1 MTTNSKIV
9 WSEGLFL
16 RPQHFQQQER
26 FLERYVEARC
36 AGLRSNGWGLLQLE
50 IERDLLAVGKLALRR
65 VRGVFPDGTP
75 FTMPEDDPL
84 PMPFEVP
91 ADLRDEIIH
100 LAVPIRRSGAVET
113 DRAERPDALAR
124 HSVRIENARSVIAGE
139 EGDAAIEVAPLRAR
153 LVPDSLPPEGY
164 ARIPVAHVTERRA
177 DGQVVLDDRFIPTAL
192 VSSAAPRVSSF
203 LTELQGMLHQ
213 RGEALAQRAVAT
225 GRAASAEIADFLLL
239 QAVNRYEPLVTH
251 LVASGAVHP
260 EDAYIWLVQIA
271 GELSTLTT
279 RTRRPVP
286 LQVYRHDNLRQSF
299 EPVFAALRTV
309 FSATLDASAVSIP
322 VEAKKFGISV
332 AVVADKSLFGSA
344 EFVLAVRADV
354 AAEDLRRLFPMQ
366 TKIGPVEKI
375 RDLVMLSLPGIA
387 LRSLPVAPRQI
398 PYHTGFAYFSL
409 DQAHELW
416 AQIGSSGGVAF
427 HVSGNFPGLSLE
439 FWAIRG

>member
-1 MTTNSKIV
+1 MTTNSKVV

-36 AGLRSNGWGLLQLE
+36 AGLRSNAWGVLELE
-50 IERDLLAVGKLALRR
+50 IERDLLAIGKLALRR

-91 ADLRDEIIH
+91 ADLRDEVIH
-100 LAVPIRRSGAVET
+100 LAIPIRRSGAVET

-124 HSVRIENARSVIAGE
+124 HSVRIENSRSVIAGE

-153 LVPDSLPPEGY
+153 IVPDSMPPEGY
-164 ARIPVAHVTERRA
+164 ARIPIAHITERRA

-260 EDAYIWLVQIA
+260 EDAYVWLVQIA

-279 RTRRPVP
+279 RTRRPAP
-286 LQVYRHDNLRQSF
+286 LQVYRHDNLRQCY
-299 EPVFAALRTV
+299 EPVFAALRSV
-309 FSATLDASAVSIP
+309 FSATLDASAVPIP
-322 VEAKKFGISV
+322 VEAKKYGISV
-332 AVVADKSLFGSA
+332 AVVADKSLFGTA
-344 EFVLAVRADV
+344 EFVLAVRADI

-366 TKIGPVEKI
+366 SKIGPPEKI
-375 RDLVMLSLPGIA
+375 GNLVNLQLPGIS
-387 LRSLPVAPRQI
+387 LRTLPAAPRQI
-398 PYHTGFAYFSL
+398 PYHAGFAYFSL
-409 DQAHELW
+409 DQSSELW
-416 AQIGSSGGVAF
+416 SQARISGAVAF
-427 HVSGNFPGLSLE
+427 HVSGNFPGMSLE